1 MGKCSANP
9 WSWNCDSRLFT
20 IAFGLHK
27 DTNCMLCLWL
37 CFVCHCYSFMEIYVL
52 SNPPVGGKSLFA
64 GNESFFGVCGLAVT
78 SCLDMLSSKTLEVP
92 LRDISVAYR
101 SSTYT
106 LVAEDIVAKTALS
119 LKNALLLVWN
129 EDSLVL
135 QLFLDSQ
142 FSVKSFKSLEVTVEL
157 GRFLLVLSFLHLRF
171 IPLFFALI
179 SCTAFVF
186 AVLSVLSAVFYSCNG
201 D

>member
-1 MGKCSANP
+1 
-9 WSWNCDSRLFT
+9 
-20 IAFGLHK
+20 
-27 DTNCMLCLWL
+27 MLCLWL

-52 SNPPVGGKSLFA
+52 SSSPVVGKSLFA
-64 GNESFFGVCGLAVT
+64 GNESFFGVYGFAVA

-92 LRDISVAYR
+92 LRDISIAYR

-119 LKNALLLVWN
+119 LNNALLLAWN

-135 QLFLDSQ
+135 QLFMDSQ

-157 GRFLLVLSFLHLRF
+157 GRILLVLSFFHLRF
-171 IPLFFALI
+171 IPMFFALF
-179 SCTAFVF
+179 SYTAFVF
-186 AVLSVLSAVFYSCNG
+186 AVLSVFSDVFYSCNG

>member
-1 MGKCSANP
+1 
-9 WSWNCDSRLFT
+9 
-20 IAFGLHK
+20 
-27 DTNCMLCLWL
+27 
-37 CFVCHCYSFMEIYVL
+37 MEIYVL

-119 LKNALLLVWN
+119 LKNALLLAWN

-142 FSVKSFKSLEVTVEL
+142 FSVKSFKSLEITVEL